1 MSHRIRRRVGF
12 APALLV
18 VSAAGCFSSP
28 EPKGPRRVA
37 GQQVP
42 QEAVSIDFAKRFNL
56 HTTLGKEAADFK
68 NCKIVGF
75 VEGEEAAPSGGWT
88 ISSGYIPF
96 AQNGWSSNCPTGGAR
111 TCRPIR

>member
-1 MSHRIRRRVGF
+1 MIYRICRCVGI

-28 EPKGPRRVA
+28 EPKGPPRVA

-42 QEAVSIDFAKRFNL
+42 QEAVSIDFAKRFDL

-75 VEGEEAAPSGGWT
+75 VEGS
-88 ISSGYIPF
+88 
-96 AQNGWSSNCPTGGAR
+96 
-111 TCRPIR
+111 